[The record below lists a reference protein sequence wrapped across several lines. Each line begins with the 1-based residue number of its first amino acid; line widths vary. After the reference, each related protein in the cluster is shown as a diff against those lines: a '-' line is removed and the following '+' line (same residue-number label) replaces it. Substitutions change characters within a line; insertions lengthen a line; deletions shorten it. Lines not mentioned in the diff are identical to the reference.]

1 MNKKLIAIALST
13 LITTG
18 CSSIVSKSD
27 YAVAISSAP
36 EGASFVVTNK
46 SGQTVESG
54 VTPSTVTLSS
64 SAGYFDGE
72 IYTISLKKEGF
83 DDKTFELKSTVDG
96 WYFGNILIGGLIG
109 MLIVDPMTGAMYN
122 LPPRVD
128 ISLTQSVADNKQ
140 ITIMTIDALDEEQKS
155 RLERI

>member
-54 VTPSTVTLSS
+54 VTPSTVT
-64 SAGYFDGE
+64 
-72 IYTISLKKEGF
+72 
-83 DDKTFELKSTVDG
+83 
-96 WYFGNILIGGLIG
+96 N
-109 MLIVDPMTGAMYN
+109 
-122 LPPRVD
+122 
-128 ISLTQSVADNKQ
+128 
-140 ITIMTIDALDEEQKS
+140 S
-155 RLERI
+155 RS